1 MSKSGDNS
9 IIIVGGA
16 NQNYDTEN
24 DQLDEQWKYAIR
36 TSDIL
41 MLQREIP
48 EHINILAAE
57 YANQSGCKVIL
68 DMGGRDEPISERLLN
83 SVDIISPNQTEFQ
96 RIVDSNKDL

>member
-1 MSKSGDNS
+1 
-9 IIIVGGA
+9 
-16 NQNYDTEN
+16 
-24 DQLDEQWKYAIR
+24 
-36 TSDIL
+36 

-96 RIVDSNKDL
+96 RIVDRDKDLLEIGDLSSEENLNKCISKMMSKYPHLNILYK

>member
-1 MSKSGDNS
+1 
-9 IIIVGGA
+9 
-16 NQNYDTEN
+16 
-24 DQLDEQWKYAIR
+24 
-36 TSDIL
+36 

-96 RIVDSNKDL
+96 RIVDRDKDLLEIGDLSSEKNLNKCISKMMSKYPHLNILYK